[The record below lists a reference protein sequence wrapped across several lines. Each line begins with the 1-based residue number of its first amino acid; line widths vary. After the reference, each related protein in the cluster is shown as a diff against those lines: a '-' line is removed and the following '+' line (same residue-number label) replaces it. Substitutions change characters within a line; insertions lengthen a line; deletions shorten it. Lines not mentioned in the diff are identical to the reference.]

1 MILIRVKL
9 TQPYYEIYNISE
21 SGDLTISKYLNN
33 LGDNL
38 NSFKKIIIC
47 VSSSLCVVGSREVN
61 DIEKLSKIKDK
72 FFFGNKI
79 LDTEDNLIFSSAK
92 FKENNIKQIW
102 MSKKEFNNKINP
114 IIENYRKKIVSIS
127 SEIFLVDD
135 NKNKS
140 NVYFSEKNLNHIY
153 KKDQNRELKIYSK
166 KNNLLDKFLIK
177 ENYNG
182 LKLNTSYKNEPKFEI
197 LKPSRLKNFLIFIA
211 LLNIIIF
218 VIQFNVVKTTNFID
232 LRKSDFSINEKQT
245 FIEISNK
252 FSDYLK
258 QQTPDDQLLTSR
270 WIEKLSEDNVLNL
283 KELNIDFDNK
293 LIKINYKDNYNG
305 FRDVLFNN
313 AINFKEIKN
322 NDLIEYHINFSEID
336 KFQ

>member
-1 MILIRVKL
+1 
-9 TQPYYEIYNISE
+9 
-21 SGDLTISKYLNN
+21 
-33 LGDNL
+33 
-38 NSFKKIIIC
+38 
-47 VSSSLCVVGSREVN
+47 
-61 DIEKLSKIKDK
+61 
-72 FFFGNKI
+72 
-79 LDTEDNLIFSSAK
+79 
-92 FKENNIKQIW
+92 

-114 IIENYRKKIVSIS
+114 IIQNYRKKIVSIS

-140 NVYFSEKNLNHIY
+140 DIYFSEKNLNHIY

-197 LKPSRLKNFLIFIA
+197 LKPFRLKNFLIFIA
-211 LLNIIIF
+211 LLNVIIF

-232 LRKSDFSINEKQT
+232 LRKGDYSIKEKQT

-258 QQTPDDQLLTSR
+258 QQTSDDQLLTSQ

-293 LIKINYKDNYNG
+293 LIKINYKNNYNG
-305 FRDVLFNN
+305 FKDVLFNN